1 MPQPKRAQPAAAY
14 RLKITLKRTSPPI
27 WRRVLVRGDASLAD
41 LHDVVQ
47 AAMGWHDAHLHEFT
61 VAGTGFGGYDPLG
74 GTHDD
79 PFGASP
85 ARGEETRLDRLGLEP
100 RSVIRYQYDF
110 GDDWD
115 HTILLEEILPI
126 EDGGTYPR
134 CLTGRRA
141 CPPEDCGGVWGYAEL
156 IEIMANPAHPEHA
169 DMREWLGGPLNPE
182 AFDRDAVNR
191 RLAALARSG

>member
-1 MPQPKRAQPAAAY
+1 MPQPQRATPVAAY
-14 RLKITLKRTSPPI
+14 QLKITLKRTSPPI
-27 WRRVLVRGDASLAD
+27 WRRVLVRSDSSLGE

-47 AAMGWHDAHLHEFT
+47 AAMGWDDGHLHEFT

-74 GTHDD
+74 GRHDD
-79 PFGASP
+79 PFGFSP
-85 ARGEETRLDRLGLEP
+85 ARGEETRLDQLGLKP

-115 HTILLEEILPI
+115 HAILLEKILPI
-126 EDGGTYPR
+126 EVGSTYPR

-156 IEIMANPAHPEHA
+156 IEVMANPEHPEHA
-169 DMREWLGGPLNPE
+169 DMREWLGRPLDPE
-182 AFDRDAVNR
+182 AFDLDAVNR
-191 RLAALARSG
+191 RLAGLARSD